1 MNTSNW
7 TMLAGGLA
15 GAGLAV
21 FGLVILVTG
30 RAPAPTAK
38 AFRSA
43 RDAGFYHFLFGT
55 SLGLVVI
62 ATGINSPVVTT
73 TITVLAVIMAAVALV
88 RFRPRGRQR
97 TVNR

>member
-1 MNTSNW
+1 MSTSFW
-7 TMLAGGLA
+7 TMVAGGVA

-30 RAPAPTAK
+30 RAPAPTAR
-38 AFRSA
+38 AFRTV

-55 SLGLVVI
+55 ALGLVVI

-73 TITVLAVIMAAVALV
+73 TITVLAVIMAGTALV
-88 RFRPRGRQR
+88 RFRPRARQR
-97 TVNR
+97 PVNR